1 VLVFSNRIP
10 LPRRAPRRATR
21 HQMRRRLRE
30 YQGEQRR
37 APRRRCSPAVLIV
50 VGIAIVVEG
59 KPSCVILR
67 RVIAQRVHD
76 VAVGNIAAAVR
87 HNGRDSGDSS
97 SSGRST
103 IHNRGRRALAF
114 GELRARSEEARDHL
128 LLRDTGRLKES
139 GQARSKPSDLFRT
152 DRRSKV
158 RSDTRAIC
166 CQRSIARRDARAICC
181 RHGSG
186 PSTPPPSPCWLCA
199 GSHKRR
205 IRHHA
210 LEELSAGT
218 AKPKGLFMTAARH
231 SEGHPRSRAIQRD
244 KIDTSIFVEFGVA
257 LPR

>member
-1 VLVFSNRIP
+1 MLVFSNRIP

-50 VGIAIVVEG
+50 VGIAIVVEC
-59 KPSCVILR
+59 KPPCVILR
-67 RVIAQRVHD
+67 RVIAQRAHD
-76 VAVGNIAAAVR
+76 VAIGNIAAAVC
-87 HNGRDSGDSS
+87 HNGRDSSDSS

-103 IHNRGRRALAF
+103 IHHRGRRALAF

-128 LLRDTGRLKES
+128 LLRNTGRLKEN
-139 GQARSKPSDLFRT
+139 GQESCAAGSTPRRDLLRT
-152 DRRSKV
+152 DRRSNV
-158 RSDTRAIC
+158 CS
-166 CQRSIARRDARAICC
+166 DARAICC
-181 RHGSG
+181 CRGGG
-186 PSTPPPSPCWLCA
+186 PSTTPPSPCWLCA